1 LEFKFKINNESWNTS
16 AKPIKFD
23 DLKWLEVKVLCMFVD
38 EFSYYPQQKNLEN
51 AEEISKGNQFS
62 KAILSFIQVE
72 QTDEENDLKSREKK
86 LVNHLKWVARKNKTN
101 FIVLHSFA
109 HLSES
114 KASPEFTKELFNE
127 AEKRLLNAG
136 YLVAQTPFGY
146 FLDLNIKA
154 PGFSQARI
162 WASL

>member
-1 LEFKFKINNESWNTS
+1 M
-16 AKPIKFD
+16 
-23 DLKWLEVKVLCMFVD
+23 KVLCLFVD
-38 EFSYYPQQKNLEN
+38 EFSYFPQQKNLEN
-51 AEEISKGNQFS
+51 TEDIFEGKQFS

-72 QTDEENDLKSREKK
+72 QTDEENDIKSREKK
-86 LVNHLKWVARKNKTN
+86 LVNHLKWVARKNETN
-101 FIVLHSFA
+101 SIILHSFA

-127 AEKRLLNAG
+127 AEKRLLDAG
-136 YLVAQTPFGY
+136 YSVEQTPFGY
-146 FLDLNIKA
+146 FLELNIKA

>member
-1 LEFKFKINNESWNTS
+1 
-16 AKPIKFD
+16 
-23 DLKWLEVKVLCMFVD
+23 VKVLTMFVD

-51 AEEISKGNQFS
+51 VEEIVDGGQFS

-72 QTDEENDLKSREKK
+72 QSDEENDLKSREKK
-86 LVNHLKWVARKNKTN
+86 LVNHLKWVARKNETN
-101 FIVLHSFA
+101 SVILHSFA

-114 KASPEFTKELFNE
+114 KASSEFTKELFNE
-127 AEKRLLNAG
+127 AEKRLQNAG
-136 YLVAQTPFGY
+136 YSVAQTPFGY

-154 PGFSQARI
+154 PGFSLARI